1 MGLSQKLKSACE
13 MAMAGAYYY
22 AQWDYE
28 TSMSIIRDRRR
39 LAIVMLLVT
48 IPLVLYPVVAADL
61 PAVLGG
67 KKAYGPVHFTNEML
81 IVSVLIGLF
90 AGLITGC
97 IGAGGGFIITPA
109 LMSVGVKGIL
119 AVGTDQFHIFAKS
132 IMGTV
137 VHRKLGNVCVA
148 LAIAFVV
155 GSVTGA
161 TVGGYIN
168 RGIYYA
174 NPVLSDIFI
183 NVIYVFLL
191 GFLGIFATYD
201 FLRLRKMSSDFGEVP
216 PTATDGGQQVVGM
229 TALARR
235 VQSIEIPPV
244 IKFDEEFGGRKVSAW
259 FVMSCGFIVGLVSA
273 IMGVGGG
280 FLTFPMYVYILGVS
294 SFTTVGTDIFQII
307 ITAGYSSITQYAI
320 YGFVFYTLSMGL
332 LLGSLIGIQIGSLVT
347 KVSKGMYIRG
357 FYATVIMAGF
367 LNRLFALP
375 SKLSAAG
382 WISLDKGIGNI
393 IDTAG
398 IVLFFIIVGAFA
410 GWVMSKFI
418 LNLSVLRG
426 DEV

>member
-1 MGLSQKLKSACE
+1 MSLFQKLRNAYE

-22 AQWDYE
+22 AKWDYE
-28 TSMSIIRDRRR
+28 TSMNIIRDRRR
-39 LAIVMLLVT
+39 LATVMVLVT
-48 IPLVLYPVVAADL
+48 IPLLLYPVVAADL
-61 PAVLGG
+61 PSVLGG
-67 KKAYGPVHFTNEML
+67 KNTYGPVHFTNEML
-81 IVSVLIGLF
+81 IVSILIGLA
-90 AGLITGC
+90 AGLVTGC

-109 LMSVGVKGIL
+109 LMSVGIKGII

-137 VHRKLGNVCVA
+137 VHKKLGNVCVA
-148 LAIAFVV
+148 LAIAFVI

-168 RGIYYA
+168 REIYYM

-183 NVIYVFLL
+183 NIVYVFLL

-201 FLRLRKMSSDFGEVP
+201 FLRLRKMSAEFGKSS
-216 PTATDGGQQVVGM
+216 PTATDGGQQVIGM
-229 TALARR
+229 TSLARR

-244 IKFDEEFGGRKVSAW
+244 INFDQELGGRKVSAW
-259 FVMSCGFIVGLVSA
+259 FVIGCGFIVGLVSA

-280 FLTFPMYVYILGVS
+280 FLTFPMYVYVLGVS

-307 ITAGYSSITQYAI
+307 ITAGYSSVTQYAI
-320 YGFVFYTLSMGL
+320 YGFVFFTLSMGL
-332 LLGSLIGIQIGSLVT
+332 LLGSLVGIQIGSLVT
-347 KVSKGMYIRG
+347 KVAKGMYIRG

-367 LNRLFALP
+367 INRLFALP
-375 SKLSAAG
+375 SKFAYVG
-382 WISLDKGIGNI
+382 WIPLNKSIANI

-398 IVLFFIIVGAFA
+398 MVLFFAVVGFFA
-410 GWVMSKFI
+410 VWVITKFVAN
-418 LNLSVLRG
+418 LNVLRG

>member
-1 MGLSQKLKSACE
+1 MGLSQKLRSAYE

-28 TSMSIIRDRRR
+28 TSMNILRDRRR
-39 LAIVMLLVT
+39 FAIVLLLVT
-48 IPLVLYPVVAADL
+48 IPLVLYPALAADL

-67 KKAYGPVHFTNEML
+67 KKAYAPVHSTTEMFIL
-81 IVSVLIGLF
+81 SIFIGLA

-119 AVGTDQFHIFAKS
+119 AVGTDQFHIFSKS

-137 VHRKLGNVCVA
+137 VHKKLGNVCVA

-155 GSVTGA
+155 GSVMGA

-183 NVIYVFLL
+183 NIMYVFLL
-191 GFLGIFATYD
+191 GILGIFATYD
-201 FLRLRKMSSDFGEVP
+201 FLRLRKMSADFGRSS
-216 PTATDGGQQVVGM
+216 PTATNGGQLVGM
-229 TALARR
+229 TSLARK
-235 VQSIEIPPV
+235 VQSLEIPPV

-259 FVMSCGFIVGLVSA
+259 FVMGCGFIVGLVSA

-280 FLTFPMYVYILGVS
+280 FLTFPMYVYLLGVS

-307 ITAGYSSITQYAI
+307 ITAGYSSITQAI
-320 YGFVFYTLSMGL
+320 
-332 LLGSLIGIQIGSLVT
+332 
-347 KVSKGMYIRG
+347 R
-357 FYATVIMAGF
+357 
-367 LNRLFALP
+367 R
-375 SKLSAAG
+375 
-382 WISLDKGIGNI
+382 
-393 IDTAG
+393 
-398 IVLFFIIVGAFA
+398 
-410 GWVMSKFI
+410 
-418 LNLSVLRG
+418 
-426 DEV
+426 